1 MPTVP
6 KLNELEIGARGLPG
20 VTFTPVEAQ
29 THNIGRLPDLNQ
41 QARTRGFGNGAHLGT
56 GGVKKAELNDTDA
69 AYQAAKQA
77 GALQQ
82 SIGQGIS
89 NLGLVIQDIAQKERA
104 KADEARIQDAKNQF
118 LRAQLDLE
126 YGDDGWRARK
136 GGAAMPSGD
145 DHRPLDDEYDDRLN
159 SSYQQISQSLGN
171 DRQREL
177 FREWADGERLQQ
189 RSKVR
194 AHAMREYADYK
205 ENTYKAR
212 QDIAAEMVM
221 RGDVE
226 RGIALLQENNTR
238 YADENGLPPEWLMD
252 ANRQGISRE
261 LTAVIGQKIEA
272 GDLVGANAMLEQYR
286 GYIDGGDMA
295 KAAATLKTAQEI
307 RSAAD
312 AADATVQRGEITFDD
327 ARPGDPYAIYNQG
340 YNDAR
345 YRKAAF
351 GKESGGNNNAVNGE
365 TGATG
370 KGQFLATT
378 WISFGKSAVG
388 KALRGNMSEAEWLEQ
403 RKNPAVMDAA
413 MDWYR
418 DTARAHLQANGIP
431 WNDTTA
437 YLAHFAGAAGA
448 VAIYKADPNGLARDT
463 VRKLKNGG
471 QMIEKNKTV
480 FTEKRTN
487 ADMMAWAAKSIGV
500 KPDPSAPATGRP
512 QQREWQSDAQL
523 AADAQRLYPD
533 NPAQQKTY
541 TDRYRTARNVEVEAQ
556 QKQRDDAFTRS
567 YIAVHSGQ
575 GFGSIPAEDIAL
587 LTPQQIVGLNE
598 SAESIEAKQQQKQ
611 HAAARVE
618 TLKLSRDPDKLMRM
632 SETDIYQ
639 LEPVIGYENT
649 KTLLTARDN
658 LLKDDNAAKT
668 YQLGKVATD
677 SLLRKAYGDNFLD
690 DKDYKQQA
698 ENARYFLEGEQLRI
712 INALLSTGE
721 TPTPERIMQ
730 ELETALLQTRIEEVP
745 GWLWGTN
752 KKEKYLAQLEPWRQE
767 QYRAAERLALKVKTG
782 QAVDGE
788 SKSAFDYNNLAQP
801 GKADFSGGDQ
811 TDLLHGDGA
820 RLPKTEKKHA
830 PPTPWEWSTQG
841 DLPAGETYSHRN
853 TDGWNTYGD

>member
-1 MPTVP
+1 MPKVP
-6 KLNELEIGARGLPG
+6 NLNELEIGARGIPG
-20 VTFTPVEAQ
+20 VTFTPVEAR
-29 THNIGRLPDLNQ
+29 THNLQELPNLNQ

-77 GALQQ
+77 GALQNQ
-82 SIGQGIS
+82 IAQGMS
-89 NLGLVIQDIAQKERA
+89 NLGLVIQDIALKERA

-126 YGDDGWRARK
+126 YGDDGWRSRK

-171 DRQREL
+171 DRQREI
-177 FREWADGERLQQ
+177 FREWADGERLEQ
-189 RSKVR
+189 RGKVR

-212 QDIAAEMVM
+212 QDLAAEMVM

-252 ANRQGISRE
+252 ANRKGVSRE
-261 LTAVIGQKIEA
+261 LTATVGEKIAA

-286 GYIDGGDMA
+286 GYIDSGDMA

-312 AADATVQRGEITFDD
+312 AADATIQRGEITFDD

-351 GKESGGNNNAVNGE
+351 GKESGGNNNAVNKD

-370 KGQFLATT
+370 KGQFLAGT
-378 WISFGKSAVG
+378 WKNFGKSAVG
-388 KALRGNMSEAEWLEQ
+388 RQLRGNMSEAEWLEQ
-403 RKNPAVMDAA
+403 RKNPAAMDAA

-418 DTARAHLQANGIP
+418 DSARAHLQANGIP

-471 QMIEKNKTV
+471 LMIEKNKTV

-487 ADMMAWAAKSIGV
+487 ADMLAWAAKSIGV
-500 KPDPSAPATGRP
+500 KPDPSAPTTGRP

-523 AADAQRLYPD
+523 AAEAQRLYPN

-556 QKQRDDAFTRS
+556 QKQRDDAFTRA
-567 YIAVHSGQ
+567 YVTVHSGQ
-575 GFGSIPAEDIAL
+575 GFASIPAEDIAL

-598 SAESIEAKQQQKQ
+598 SAESIEAKTQNKK

-618 TLKLSRDPDKLMRM
+618 TLKLSRDPDALPQM
-632 SETDIYQ
+632 SEADIYQ

-658 LLKDDNAAKT
+658 MLKDDNAAKT
-668 YQLGKVATD
+668 YKLADDVGE
-677 SLLRKAYGDNFLD
+677 SLIRKAYGDKIYSD
-690 DKDYKQQA
+690 TKKKQQR
-698 ENARYFLEGEQLRI
+698 ENAEYFVKSEQQRI
-712 INALLSTGE
+712 INGMLAAGE

-730 ELETALLQTRIEEVP
+730 ELETALLQTKTKRIE
-745 GWLWGTN
+745 GTFWDSD
-752 KKEKYLAQLEPWRQE
+752 ETFFLAQLEPWEQE
-767 QYRAAERLALKVKTG
+767 QYRAAERLALQIKTG
-782 QAVDGE
+782 QTVDA
-788 SKSAFDYNNLAQP
+788 SNLSAIEYLSGQLGQKDKKAEETTKARPDTNDTYFQP
-801 GKADFSGGDQ
+801 
-811 TDLLHGDGA
+811 
-820 RLPKTEKKHA
+820 PVM
-830 PPTPWEWSTQG
+830 
-841 DLPAGETYSHRN
+841 
-853 TDGWNTYGD
+853 

>member
-6 KLNELEIGARGLPG
+6 KLNELEISARGLPS
-20 VTFTPVEAQ
+20 VAFTPVEAQ

-56 GGVKKAELNDTDA
+56 GGVRKAELNDTDA

-82 SIGQGIS
+82 QIGQGIS
-89 NLGLVIQDIAQKERA
+89 NLGLVIQDIALKERA

-118 LRAQLDLE
+118 LRAQLDQE
-126 YGDDGWRARK
+126 YGESGWRSRK

-189 RSKVR
+189 RAKIR
-194 AHAMREYADYK
+194 AHAMREFADYK

-212 QDIAAEMVM
+212 KDLAAEMVL

-272 GDLVGANAMLEQYR
+272 DDLVGANAMLEQYR

-307 RSAAD
+307 QQATQDAEADIAAM
-312 AADATVQRGEITFDD
+312 QGTFDPIR
-327 ARPGDPYAIYNQG
+327 RPGDPYAIYNLG
-340 YNDAR
+340 YNDSR

-351 GKESGGNNNAVNGE
+351 GKESGGNNHAVNKD

-370 KGQFLATT
+370 KGQFLPST
-378 WISFGKSAVG
+378 WLNFGKSEVG
-388 KALRGNMSEAEWLEQ
+388 RQLRGNMSEAEWLEK
-403 RKNPAVMDAA
+403 RKDPAIMDAA

-471 QMIEKNKTV
+471 LMIEKNKTV

-487 ADMMAWAAKSIGV
+487 ADMMAWAAESIGV
-500 KPDPSAPATGRP
+500 KPDPNAPPTGRP
-512 QQREWQSDAQL
+512 PRQEWPTDAQL
-523 AADAQRLYPD
+523 ELNVLKYGNKTQQNVYKDLIRATRNVAQEADAKQ
-533 NPAQQKTY
+533 Y
-541 TDRYRTARNVEVEAQ
+541 TGHLNGALDTVFA
-556 QKQRDDAFTRS
+556 
-567 YIAVHSGQ
+567 G
-575 GFGSIPAEDIAL
+575 GSIADIKPEDWNA
-587 LTPQQIVGLNE
+587 LTPEHRNKVIAQRE
-598 SAESIEAKQQQKQ
+598 SVHDLDQRILSRENLDIFLEASDPKKL
-611 HAAARVE
+611 ATIDFE
-618 TLKLSRDPDKLMRM
+618 TLKAMRVDLGDPYFKELWAKKQALEKAQVDKERQM
-632 SETDIYQ
+632 T
-639 LEPVIGYENT
+639 LEDTVWKNMLRELGILNPWQ
-649 KTLLTARDN
+649 
-658 LLKDDNAAKT
+658 LKDQKEREQLDYAELNIRQSINYHVTQALNAGET
-668 YQLGKVATD
+668 LTQEE
-677 SLLRKAYGDNFLD
+677 LRKRVREDVKALVIKYHENWYG
-690 DKDYKQQA
+690 K
-698 ENARYFLEGEQLRI
+698 RVG
-712 INALLSTGE
+712 
-721 TPTPERIMQ
+721 
-730 ELETALLQTRIEEVP
+730 EEVP
-745 GWLWGTN
+745 AILQPPSDGLYEDRN
-752 KKEKYLAQLEPWRQE
+752 KLGMWR
-767 QYRAAERLALKVKTG
+767 
-782 QAVDGE
+782 VD
-788 SKSAFDYNNLAQP
+788 
-801 GKADFSGGDQ
+801 
-811 TDLLHGDGA
+811 
-820 RLPKTEKKHA
+820 
-830 PPTPWEWSTQG
+830 
-841 DLPAGETYSHRN
+841 
-853 TDGWNTYGD
+853 

>member
-1 MPTVP
+1 MPKVP
-6 KLNELEIGARGLPG
+6 VQNELEIGARGLPS
-20 VTFTPVEAQ
+20 VAFTPVEAQ
-29 THNIGRLPDLNQ
+29 THNISRLPDLNQ

-56 GGVKKAELNDTDA
+56 GGVRKAELNDTDA

-126 YGDDGWRARK
+126 YGDDGWRSRK

-145 DHRPLDDEYDDRLN
+145 DHRPLDDEYDERLN

-177 FREWADGERLQQ
+177 FREWADDERLQQ
-189 RSKVR
+189 RSKIR
-194 AHAMREYADYK
+194 AHAMREYDAYRED
-205 ENTYKAR
+205 TYKSRKAIAGELVMHG
-212 QDIAAEMVM
+212 DI
-221 RGDVE
+221 E
-226 RGIALLQENNTR
+226 RGIALLQENNAR
-238 YADENGLPPEWLMD
+238 YAAENGLPPEWLES
-252 ANRQGISRE
+252 ANRQGVSGEI
-261 LTAVIGQKIEA
+261 TATVGQMIEG
-272 GDLVGANAMLEQYR
+272 GDLAGANAMLEKYR
-286 GYIDGGDMA
+286 GYIDGADMA
-295 KAAATLKTAQEI
+295 KAAATLKAAQSVQEGKNM
-307 RSAAD
+307 AASLIASGKVD
-312 AADATVQRGEITFDD
+312 FNDAT
-327 ARPGDPYAIYNQG
+327 PGDPHAGWNHG
-340 YNDAR
+340 YNLDSVIN
-345 YRKAAF
+345 KIV
-351 GKESGGNNNAVNGE
+351 GVESGGK
-365 TGATG
+365 ATAKNPKSSAYG
-370 KGQFLATT
+370 LGQFTAAT
-378 WISFGKSAVG
+378 WKRFAESPLGKMLKG
-388 KALRGNMSEAEWLEQ
+388 KMDMTEWL
-403 RKNPAVMDAA
+403 A
-413 MDWYR
+413 
-418 DTARAHLQANGIP
+418 ARATPAIAMQGMRWLTQLNADYLEKNGVP
-431 WNDTTA
+431 ANDTTL
-437 YLAHFAGAAGA
+437 YLAHFMGAQGA
-448 VAIYKADPNGLARDT
+448 VNLYKADQQQNAREFLRHSDP
-463 VRKLKNGG
+463 KHADAIIKANP
-471 QMIEKNKTV
+471 TV
-480 FTEKRTN
+480 FTEKRTVG
-487 ADMMAWAAKSIGV
+487 DIMAWSGKKMGAKFDPNAPVTGQPRPHEWMDDPQLEKYALDNTGDDQLKRQSFLDNYRINRNAALGADK
-500 KPDPSAPATGRP
+500 
-512 QQREWQSDAQL
+512 QL
-523 AADAQRLYPD
+523 H
-533 NPAQQKTY
+533 
-541 TDRYRTARNVEVEAQ
+541 
-556 QKQRDDAFTRS
+556 DDAYNRL

-575 GFGSIPAEDIAL
+575 GFDSLPAEDL
-587 LTPQQIVGLNE
+587 KYLTPQEITGLYE

-712 INALLSTGE
+712 INGLIASGQE
-721 TPTPERIMQ
+721 PTPERIMQ
-730 ELETALLQTRIEEVP
+730 EMESALLQTRIIEMP
-745 GWLWGTN
+745 GWIWGTN
-752 KKEKYLAQLEPWRQE
+752 KKEKYLAQLEPWEQE

-811 TDLLHGDGA
+811 TDLLRGSGA
-820 RLPKTEKKHA
+820 KQPKPSDDYNPNDDPYFLP
-830 PPTPWEWSTQG
+830 PVM
-841 DLPAGETYSHRN
+841 
-853 TDGWNTYGD
+853 